1 MPGYATLVAAV
12 VVTGLGAAA
21 FHPEAYKTTSAV
33 AGDRKATAISWFSL
47 GGNIGIAIGPPL
59 VTVLIAAFGLTGSV
73 GMLLPSLIVAGLLTL
88 ALPLL
93 SPAGPAGARGG
104 AASAAARTMPG
115 AMAILVLVVAIRS
128 WTQLGFTT
136 FVPFYYIDHLKA
148 DPRVVGTLLFVFL
161 GAGATGTVVV
171 GPMADRF
178 GPRRVLAGVFLLVTP
193 LAALFL
199 AVSGGLFAFVLLG
212 AVGFVLVSSFTMAVV
227 LGQAYLPRHQG
238 LASGLIAGFAFG
250 AGGMGATA
258 LGWVADRWG
267 LPSALWISTLL
278 PLAGFATALLLP
290 EPKSR

>member
-1 MPGYATLVAAV
+1 
-12 VVTGLGAAA
+12 
-21 FHPEAYKTTSAV
+21 
-33 AGDRKATAISWFSL
+33 
-47 GGNIGIAIGPPL
+47 
-59 VTVLIAAFGLTGSV
+59 
-73 GMLLPSLIVAGLLTL
+73 
-88 ALPLL
+88 
-93 SPAGPAGARGG
+93 
-104 AASAAARTMPG
+104 
-115 AMAILVLVVAIRS
+115 
-128 WTQLGFTT
+128 
-136 FVPFYYIDHLKA
+136 
-148 DPRVVGTLLFVFL
+148 
-161 GAGATGTVVV
+161 
-171 GPMADRF
+171 MADRF